1 MIVCAGTDIVPGVLS
16 GMNMDITGVEA
27 DLPETI
33 CTGIRNHRGGTRSTT
48 TMAGG
53 RSGGGHGHWMQ
64 GMAETKSDAE

>member
-1 MIVCAGTDIVPGVLS
+1 MIAGAGTDTAPGVWS
-16 GMNMDITGVEA
+16 GMNMHITGVEA

-33 CTGIRNHRGGTRSTT
+33 STGIRNHRGGTRSTT

-53 RSGGGHGHWMQ
+53 RSGGGRGHWMQ